1 MDKAFEY
8 WTHVREQFPF
18 LLSLSMNLISAV
30 FIFCLG
36 MFVGRW
42 VQKRIRGSRFGGP
55 HLDATLKPV
64 IASALFYVIVA
75 MTLYAVLI
83 KLGVPA
89 SSLIAIFGAAGLAI
103 GLALKDTLSNIA
115 SGIFLL
121 VLRPIKVG
129 EFVDLPNTS
138 GTITE
143 VGLFATTLKTAD
155 GIFQYVP
162 NSRVWEGRIQNYARN
177 ESRQFRLDIGV
188 SYDTDLRRAQSVLLE
203 TLTAAGDRIIHA
215 PSPPEAYV
223 MNFGES
229 SVNFNCRVWLPSD
242 RWFART
248 SELRIEIFE
257 ALGAA
262 NIEVPFPQRVVTM
275 KTHGSG

>member
-1 MDKAFEY
+1 MDQALEY
-8 WTHVREQFPF
+8 WTYAREQFPF
-18 LLSLSMNLISAV
+18 LWSLSMNLISAV

-36 MFVGRW
+36 ILVGRW
-42 VQKRIRGSRFGGP
+42 VQKRIRGSRFGGS

-64 IASALFYVIVA
+64 IASTFFYVIIA

-103 GLALKDTLSNIA
+103 GLSLKDTLSNIA

-138 GTITE
+138 GMITE

-155 GIFQYVP
+155 GILQFVP

-177 ESRQFRLDIGV
+177 ATRQFRLDIGV

-203 TLTAAGDRIIHA
+203 TLAAAADRITDA
-215 PSPPEAYV
+215 PTPPEAYV
-223 MNFGES
+223 MNFGDS

-248 SELRIEIFE
+248 SELRIEVFE

-262 NIEVPFPQRVVTM
+262 KIEIPFPQRVITM
-275 KTHGSG
+275 KTDG